1 MTRASG
7 ECPCSTCGGIQEY
20 STCVKKHTHT
30 SLPFAAHAS
39 RLRTHEVHGAKKE
52 CAGRGVRILHTSRSC
67 WTSAITVCGST
78 TRPLKPLVYGWVRP
92 PSSSLLPRAP
102 PYPTRMRH
110 RSSHCKAGWNMPL
123 GSKVQLLRVT
133 PHVVLTTDPRA
144 TCFCES
150 ESPSLTHTHRPP
162 PLPCRPWLL
171 VDSASE
177 LECNYINML
186 AGDKFGRRRRRRRRR
201 RRVLTAPPLTVHGHA
216 QSSMGR
222 WCREFPALPA
232 PPPTHRDQTPT
243 RLRAPWR
250 TACGW

>member
-1 MTRASG
+1 MNFTVQTKSALGAASG
-7 ECPCSTCGGIQEY
+7 YCARAE
-20 STCVKKHTHT
+20 
-30 SLPFAAHAS
+30 HAGHRPS
-39 RLRTHEVHGAKKE
+39 RFVANH
-52 CAGRGVRILHTSRSC
+52 
-67 WTSAITVCGST
+67 
-78 TRPLKPLVYGWVRP
+78 P
-92 PSSSLLPRAP
+92 PSQTTCLRLGPPAIVITFPRAP
-102 PYPTRMRH
+102 PYPTRMKH
-110 RSSHCKAGWNMPL
+110 RSSHCKAGWNMPP

-150 ESPSLTHTHRPP
+150 ESPSSTHTHRPP

-177 LECNYINML
+177 LECHYINML
-186 AGDKFGRRRRRRRRR
+186 AGDKFGRRRRRRR
-201 RRVLTAPPLTVHGHA
+201 VLTAPLLTVHGHA